1 MRKITLILEEPI
13 TGHKIQ
19 GETTI
24 TEIIDIKKNTGL
36 DGLTYMLSMLNRD
49 LNEIS
54 GKCHIYDTPK
64 EDFNG

>member
-1 MRKITLILEEPI
+1 MRKITLTLEEPI

-24 TEIIDIKKNTGL
+24 TEIIDLKKHAGL
-36 DGLTYMLSMLNRD
+36 DGLTYMLSRLNRD

-54 GKCHIYDTPK
+54 GECYIYDTPK